1 MREARPANVDFA
13 RALYFETM
21 RGMIEPL
28 FGWDQRRQEE
38 SFAEWF
44 DLQQASIIIADG
56 RDVGWM
62 QTRANGNSSLFP
74 QLWSRRG
81 VSPGSPK
88 SLLRSK
94 YLDHHGAYPGLGCA
108 AR

>member
-1 MREARPANVDFA
+1 LLIPDFDGDELVPAKSEADAIHKHRATLLLHDVTLAILTMNEILQLTSSRPLREINVTP
-13 RALYFETM
+13 R
-21 RGMIEPL
+21 
-28 FGWDQRRQEE
+28 
-38 SFAEWF
+38 
-44 DLQQASIIIADG
+44 
-56 RDVGWM
+56 
-62 QTRANGNSSLFP
+62 SSP